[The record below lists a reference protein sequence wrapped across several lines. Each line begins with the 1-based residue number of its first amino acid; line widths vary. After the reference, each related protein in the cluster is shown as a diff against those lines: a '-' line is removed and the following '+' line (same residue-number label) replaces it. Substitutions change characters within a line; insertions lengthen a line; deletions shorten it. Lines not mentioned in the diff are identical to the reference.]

1 VKKTKIISFVK
12 RTKIIPLLIFLA
24 VIIVIFIGGK
34 ALANLTGDQLVK
46 KSSGNLI
53 VQSNVEMTET
63 NVNSQTGGEIKEIKI
78 KEGDKVKKGQVLVQ
92 INSDSLAA
100 QKAQVEAQIQTLQG
114 QLESAESTKDAAIAG
129 KNAAIAGKNAA
140 SSQLEKAQNGSTSQ
154 DIASA
159 ESSYELLQKTYD
171 RIQSLYNSG
180 YSPKADLD
188 NAQSQLEIA
197 KNKYETV
204 KNGSR
209 PEDIAAA
216 KAQID
221 QANAQV
227 NQANA
232 QIDQSNGSIESV
244 QGQIKQAQASL
255 EGVNVNINNA
265 TIKAPSDGIVTQL
278 NVESGELVS
287 TGMPIVVLT
296 STTSPSITCNVK
308 ETDLSKVKLGQK
320 VSIRV
325 PAYSNKTFSGKVVK
339 INQNADFAVKRATND
354 NGDFD
359 ILSYGV
365 KVEFTNMNKPLH
377 DGMTTFVDFGK

>member
-1 VKKTKIISFVK
+1 MKKTKIISFVK
-12 RTKIIPLLIFLA
+12 RIKITSLLIFLA
-24 VIIVIFIGGK
+24 VITAIFTGGK

-46 KSSGNLI
+46 KNSSNLI

-63 NVNSQTGGEIKEIKI
+63 NVNSQTGGKIQEIKV

-100 QKAQVEAQIQTLQG
+100 QKAQVESQIQTLQG
-114 QLESAESTKDAAIAG
+114 QLKSAESTKDAAIAG
-129 KNAAIAGKNAA
+129 KNAAISGKSAA
-140 SSQLEKAQNGSTSQ
+140 EFQLEKTQNGSTSQ

-159 ESSYELLQKTYD
+159 KSNYELSQKTYD

-197 KNKYETV
+197 KNKYETI

-209 PEDIAAA
+209 PEDIATA
-216 KAQID
+216 KAQVD
-221 QANAQV
+221 QANAQL
-227 NQANA
+227 NQAIA
-232 QIDQSNGSIESV
+232 QIDQTSGSIESV

-255 EGVNVNINNA
+255 EGVNININNA

-278 NVESGELVS
+278 NVENGELVS
-287 TGMPIVVLT
+287 TGMPIVVIT

-325 PAYSNKTFSGKVVK
+325 PAYSNKTFDGRVIK
-339 INQNADFAVKRATND
+339 INENADFAVKRATND

-359 ILSYGV
+359 VLSYGV

-377 DGMTTFVDFGK
+377 NGMTAFVHFGK